1 MKITSLKNV
10 QVFRANIDT
19 SKLLDCLEE
28 HALREIGDLE
38 RETIGFT
45 PAPHQDNLLTPL
57 EDAWCWHVTLEKKQ
71 ILRSGLKLEREKRVA
86 KIKQTEGREL
96 TWDEEKAIQEQILN
110 EQLRKAL
117 VKQTHSTAYYFPEK
131 KILLVD
137 GPDDCVQSLLNLTRK
152 AIGSLKCSPICVDD
166 LKRLVTDALNKR
178 DDNELRHHYLD
189 GELELKNSNKEII
202 KYKDSELDFANKQ
215 LMENLEGSFEP
226 ESARFKCS
234 HASFVLPKRTMK
246 LKRLNFSNP
255 IDSYNEDDMG
265 QAWRHEISVR
275 LQFLVS
281 AIMPLIH
288 RDDLEMLIEMQEAA

>member
-19 SKLLDCLEE
+19 SKLLDCLED

-38 RETIGFT
+38 SSTIGFT
-45 PAPHQDNLLTPL
+45 PPPYQEGLIAQL
-57 EDAWCWHVTLEKKQ
+57 ENAFCWHVTLEKKQ
-71 ILRSGLKLEREKRVA
+71 ILRSGVMLEKKKRIA
-86 KIKQTEGREL
+86 KITQTEGREL
-96 TWDEEKAIQEQILN
+96 TWDEEKAIQDQILN

-117 VKQTHSTAYYFPEK
+117 VKQTHSTAYYLPEK
-131 KILLVD
+131 KLLLVD

-152 AIGSLKCSPICVDD
+152 AIGSLDCHPVWADD
-166 LKRLVTDALNKR
+166 LKLLVQDALNKT
-178 DDNELRHHYLD
+178 DDNDMRHHKLN

-226 ESARFKCS
+226 ESVRFKCS
-234 HASFVLPKRTMK
+234 HVSFVLPKRTMK
-246 LKRLNFSNP
+246 LKRLQFSNQ
-255 IDSYNEDDMG
+255 IKNFNEDDID

-275 LQFLVS
+275 LEFLVS
-281 AIMPLIH
+281 AVMPLIH
-288 RDDLEMLIEMQEAA
+288 SDHLEMLPEVA